1 MTELEPCPCDECG
14 VDCDY
19 WDRQYCWA
27 YCRWYYGDT
36 EPPCEFC
43 GQHLTKEHRK

>member
-1 MTELEPCPCDECG
+1 MIGEPCPCDECG

-36 EPPCEFC
+36 EPPCEDC
-43 GQHLTKEHRK
+43 DPIGV